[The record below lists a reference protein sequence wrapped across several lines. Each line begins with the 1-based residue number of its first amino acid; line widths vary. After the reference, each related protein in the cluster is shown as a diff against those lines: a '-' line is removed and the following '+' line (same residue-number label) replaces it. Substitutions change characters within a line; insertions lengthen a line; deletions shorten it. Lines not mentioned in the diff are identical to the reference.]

1 MIDWLTQTL
10 LSWGLTW
17 RDVLIGVVLF
27 VISFA
32 GSLALVSMVLVKLP
46 ATYFQP
52 AHERPFLENQRRAVR
67 WSGMVLKNIIGFI
80 IVLLGI
86 LMSIP
91 GVPGQ
96 GILTILLGIMLLDF
110 PGKRRIEY
118 KLVSRPRVLQTIN
131 QLRRKFDKPP
141 LILD

>member
-1 MIDWLTQTL
+1 
-10 LSWGLTW
+10 
-17 RDVLIGVVLF
+17 
-27 VISFA
+27 
-32 GSLALVSMVLVKLP
+32 
-46 ATYFQP
+46 
-52 AHERPFLENQRRAVR
+52 
-67 WSGMVLKNIIGFI
+67 MVLKNVVGFVV
-80 IVLLGI
+80 VLLGI

-110 PGKRRIEY
+110 PGKRRLEY

-131 QLRRKFDKPP
+131 QLRRRFDKPP